1 MIAPDL
7 RGFGWSDAP
16 PDAYSKA
23 VFAAD
28 ILALLDA
35 EGLERVRLVGHDWG
49 GFTAF
54 LLAFEHPERV
64 ERLVAVDIAPPRG
77 GLSMP
82 RPRHLAIPL
91 FASYQV
97 LLATPVVGPAALTS
111 GSRLV
116 HTIIRSGSGPGAV
129 WTDVEL
135 DAYATVLQQPARAAA
150 SSACYRTFLTREL
163 VSMPASQSAAL
174 EVP

>member
-1 MIAPDL
+1 
-7 RGFGWSDAP
+7 
-16 PDAYSKA
+16 
-23 VFAAD
+23 
-28 ILALLDA
+28 
-35 EGLERVRLVGHDWG
+35 
-49 GFTAF
+49 
-54 LLAFEHPERV
+54 
-64 ERLVAVDIAPPRG
+64 
-77 GLSMP
+77 MP

-129 WTDVEL
+129 WTDAEL

-150 SSACYRTFLTREL
+150 SSAYYRTFLTREL

-174 EVP
+174 EVPSLLIMGEKSPLRRVLDPRPRPNLQVEQVPGAGHFLPEESPDEVFRLVRDWFVG